1 MKFLINIFALIIIIF
16 FLSSCGKSYKEKLIG
31 LWEYDRR
38 PGSVEDVKLSFE
50 EDNSVKVIRSDG
62 SVQNLGTNSVYNA
75 SVYPVICKVEMMTGQ
90 PPAIYEIIFINDF
103 QISMKLKGEKET
115 VFLNKSK
122 K

>member
-1 MKFLINIFALIIIIF
+1 MKKKFSFVILLIIFAF
-16 FLSSCGKSYKEKLIG
+16 SVSCGKSYKEKLIG

-62 SVQNLGTNSVYNA
+62 SVQNLGTNSVYDA

-90 PPAIYEIIFINDF
+90 PPAIYEITFINDF